1 MTTANKITLV
11 RVFLIPVFLVLCLWD
26 FPLHNIAAA
35 AVFALASITDFVDGY
50 IARKYNQVTT
60 FGKFVDPLAD
70 KLLVIS
76 AFLVFTACGIM
87 HPVFAFI
94 IVGRELVIT
103 SLRILAMGEGVV
115 MAAGLSGKI
124 KTFTQMIIILL
135 ILVISDLLPSTA
147 PGGELAWVLF
157 VLSALAAAVTLWS
170 GIDYLWRSRALIMR
184 SK

>member
-11 RVFLIPVFLVLCLWD
+11 RVFLIPVFLVLCLWE
-26 FPLHNIAAA
+26 FPFHNIAAA
-35 AVFALASITDFVDGY
+35 AVFALASITDFIDGY

-135 ILVISDLLPSTA
+135 ILVISDLFPSTA
-147 PGGELAWVLF
+147 PGGDLAWILI

>member
-11 RVFLIPVFLVLCLWD
+11 RVFLIPVFLVLCLVE
-26 FPLHNIAAA
+26 FPFHNLAAA
-35 AVFALASITDFVDGY
+35 AVFALASITDFIDGY
-50 IARKYNQVTT
+50 VARKYNQITT

-76 AFLVFTACGIM
+76 AFLVFTAGGIM
-87 HPVFAFI
+87 HPVFTFI

-124 KTFTQMIIILL
+124 KTFTQMVIILL
-135 ILVISDLLPSTA
+135 IFVLSDLLP
-147 PGGELAWVLF
+147 LF
-157 VLSALAAAVTLWS
+157 GADAALPAILTVLSALAAAVTLWS

>member
-11 RVFLIPVFLVLCLWD
+11 RVFLIPVFLVLCLVE
-26 FPLHNIAAA
+26 FPFHNLAAA
-35 AVFALASITDFVDGY
+35 AVFALASITDFIDGY
-50 IARKYNQVTT
+50 VARKYNQITT

-76 AFLVFTACGIM
+76 AFLVFTAGGIM
-87 HPVFAFI
+87 HPVFTFI

-124 KTFTQMIIILL
+124 KTFTQMVIILL
-135 ILVISDLLPSTA
+135 IFVLSDLLP
-147 PGGELAWVLF
+147 LF
-157 VLSALAAAVTLWS
+157 GAEAALSPILIALSALAAAVTLWS

>member
-11 RVFLIPVFLVLCLWD
+11 RVFLIPVFLVLCLVE
-26 FPLHNIAAA
+26 FPFHNLAAA
-35 AVFALASITDFVDGY
+35 AVFALASITDFIDGY
-50 IARKYNQVTT
+50 VARRYNQITT

-76 AFLVFTACGIM
+76 AFLVFTAGGIM
-87 HPVFAFI
+87 HPVFTFI

-124 KTFTQMIIILL
+124 KTFTQMVIILL
-135 ILVISDLLPSTA
+135 IFVLSDLLP
-147 PGGELAWVLF
+147 LF
-157 VLSALAAAVTLWS
+157 GAEAALSPILIALSALAAAVTLWS